1 MNVQAYKEE
10 LLKNLLKGIENRLDF
25 SFEVVLP
32 DEITI
37 LEIRH
42 LIKGLRRFSCLVE
55 YDGIP
60 YRLKAKQIEVYNARN
75 EDVVTLYFRTTEPDT
90 FNGTIN
96 IKEHTL
102 KVIDS

>member
-1 MNVQAYKEE
+1 MDIQTYKEE
-10 LLKNLLKGIENRLDF
+10 LLHNFLKEMENRLDF
-25 SFEVVLP
+25 SFEVILP

-55 YDGIP
+55 YDGIS

-75 EDVVTLYFRTTEPDT
+75 EDVVTLYFSTTEPDT
-90 FNGTIN
+90 FKGTIN

-102 KVIDS
+102 KVINS